1 MGQLAENKLVA
12 GDVVAAAVDVA
23 SDDDDAVAV
32 AVVEEV
38 AVDAEAVQ
46 VAVPVAA
53 EQAVVDGNDYY
64 LNCVAHWAK
73 PNTNFLWEFYLNGRH
88 LRILNFAVV
97 HALSMYAFYREPQ
110 QPTLVA
116 VAVVAG
122 YYSYF
127 DL

>member
-1 MGQLAENKLVA
+1 MVA
-12 GDVVAAAVDVA
+12 VVDVA
-23 SDDDDAVAV
+23 SDDDGVVAV
-32 AVVEEV
+32 AVLVEEV

-46 VAVPVAA
+46 VAVPVAV
-53 EQAVVDGNDYY
+53 EQAVVDGNDDYY
-64 LNCVAHWAK
+64 LKCVAHWAK

-88 LRILNFAVV
+88 LRILNFAVAAV

-110 QPTLVA
+110 QPILVA

-127 DL
+127 DS